1 MENNVLFK
9 LKDVSKTYTSNHQS
23 VHAIRNLTCNIQ
35 EGDFTVIMGSSGSG
49 KSTLLYLLSGM
60 DELTSG
66 EIQYDEQPFHQMKE
80 KQLLKLRKNQ
90 FGMVYQGIHLIPY
103 LTLLE
108 NVVVTAKLVDKK
120 HTTALA
126 KSKDLL
132 IRFDLEKELDRLPAQ
147 VSGGQQQR
155 GAIARALV
163 NDCKVLFADEPTGAL
178 NTAQGANL
186 LDILTSINL
195 EGKSIVMVTHDLK
208 AACRGNRILFI
219 KDGKIEGELNLKRYQ
234 NDEPIDEREQTVYQ
248 FLRQRGW

>member
-1 MENNVLFK
+1 MENKVLFEI
-9 LKDVSKTYTSNHQS
+9 KDVSKTYTSNHQS
-23 VHAIRNLTCNIQ
+23 VHAIRNLTCNIH

-60 DELTSG
+60 DDLTSG
-66 EIQYDEQPFHQMKE
+66 EIQYENQPIHRMKE
-80 KQLLKLRKNQ
+80 KQLLQLRKHQ
-90 FGMVYQGIHLIPY
+90 FGMVYQGIHLVPY

-108 NVVVTAKLVDKK
+108 NVVITAKLVEKTHSKAIDKSR
-120 HTTALA
+120 A
-126 KSKDLL
+126 LL
-132 IRFDLEKELDRLPAQ
+132 IQLDLEKELDRLPSQ

-186 LDILTSINL
+186 LDILTGINKDS
-195 EGKSIVMVTHDLK
+195 KSIVMVTHDLK

-219 KDGKIEGELNLKRYQ
+219 KDGKIEGELSLKPYTD
-234 NDEPIDEREQTVYQ
+234 DESIDVREQTIYQ

>member
-1 MENNVLFK
+1 MEKNVLFE

-23 VHAIRNLTCNIQ
+23 VHAIRNLNCNIL

-60 DELTSG
+60 DDLTSG
-66 EIQYDEQPFHQMKE
+66 DIQYEKHPIHRMKE
-80 KQLLKLRKNQ
+80 KQLLQLRKHQ
-90 FGMVYQGIHLIPY
+90 FGMVYQGIHLVPY

-108 NVVVTAKLVDKK
+108 NVVVTAKLIEKK
-120 HTTALA
+120 HSKALM
-126 KSKDLL
+126 KSTELL
-132 IRFDLEKELDRLPAQ
+132 QQLDLENELNRLPAQ

-186 LDILTSINL
+186 LDILTGINNV
-195 EGKSIVMVTHDLK
+195 GKSIVMVTHDLK
-208 AACRGNRILFI
+208 AACRGNRLLFI
-219 KDGKIEGELNLKRYQ
+219 QDGKIEGELNLKPYQ
-234 NDEPIDEREQTVYQ
+234 HDEPMDEREQTVYQ

>member
-1 MENNVLFK
+1 MENKVLFEI
-9 LKDVSKTYTSNHQS
+9 KDVSKTYTSNHQS
-23 VHAIRNLTCNIQ
+23 VHAIRNLTCSIH

-60 DELTSG
+60 DDLTSG
-66 EIQYDEQPFHQMKE
+66 EIQYENQPLHRMKE
-80 KQLLKLRKNQ
+80 KQLLQLRKHQ
-90 FGMVYQGIHLIPY
+90 FGMVYQGIHLVPY

-108 NVVVTAKLVDKK
+108 NVVITAKLVEKTHSKALDKSR
-120 HTTALA
+120 AL
-126 KSKDLL
+126 LMQL
-132 IRFDLEKELDRLPAQ
+132 DLEKELNRLPSQ

-178 NTAQGANL
+178 NTAQGVNL
-186 LDILTSINL
+186 LDILTGINKDS
-195 EGKSIVMVTHDLK
+195 KSIVMVTHDLK

-219 KDGKIEGELNLKRYQ
+219 KDGKIEGELNLTPYKS
-234 NDEPIDEREQTVYQ
+234 DEPIDVREQTVYQ

>member
-1 MENNVLFK
+1 MEIKKLFE
-9 LKDVSKTYTSNHQS
+9 LKDVSKTYASNNQS
-23 VHAIRNLTCNIQ
+23 VHAIRNLTCNIN

-60 DELTSG
+60 DDISSG
-66 EIQYDEQPFHQMKE
+66 QIEYEGDVFHLLKE
-80 KQLLKLRKNQ
+80 HQLLELRKHQ
-90 FGMVYQGIHLIPY
+90 FGMVYQGIHLVPY

-108 NVVVTAKLVDKK
+108 NVVITSKLVEKNHAK
-120 HTTALA
+120 ALE
-126 KSKDLL
+126 KSKSLL
-132 IRFDLEKELDRLPAQ
+132 IDLNLENELNRLPSQ

-178 NTAQGANL
+178 NTSQGANL
-186 LDILTSINL
+186 LDILTRINR
-195 EGKSIVMVTHDLK
+195 ERKSVVMVTHDLK

-219 KDGKIEGELNLKRYQ
+219 KDGKIEGELNLKPF
-234 NDEPIDEREQTVYQ
+234 DETEPIDEREQTVYQ